1 MSQNKNPKTKNM
13 SKSSIKDQ
21 KILNEDEI
29 DFCDKIFSQS
39 GQLKNLN
46 SKDTPPSN
54 KNSINNAQ
62 NTKDKSK
69 NAVDKTKNYIE
80 KSKNYLSNT
89 QNPDDKPKNS
99 VKNPPQNPED
109 TSTTTI
115 NPAKKAKK
123 FIEKSKNS
131 STSNN
136 QKKSHNKSKNP
147 VEISKIPV
155 NIPAKNENPMKK
167 KEKLKC
173 DFCDKKFTKAMHLSA
188 HITYK
193 HKKENRDQTSPEI
206 MLDCNNTQGPP
217 KSVADFLAHGTKNPH
232 PIDSTQQIPMYD
244 AHYSQYYHQ
253 SVDAANGYYNQS
265 TTTFENWRQIQQW
278 QAYYHHQ
285 NVMQPTT
292 NDSVIYLNASQSS
305 VSPLPIMS
313 YQNY

>member
-1 MSQNKNPKTKNM
+1 MSQNKNSKTKNM

-39 GQLKNLN
+39 GQLKNPN

-62 NTKDKSK
+62 NIKDKSK

-80 KSKNYLSNT
+80 KSKNSLSNT

-109 TSTTTI
+109 TSATTI

-123 FIEKSKNS
+123 IIKKSKNS
-131 STSNN
+131 PTSNN
-136 QKKSHNKSKNP
+136 QKKSNNKSKKP
-147 VEISKIPV
+147 VDISKIPV

-167 KEKLKC
+167 NERLKC

-232 PIDSTQQIPMYD
+232 PIDSTQQIPVYD
-244 AHYSQYYHQ
+244 AHYSQYYQ
-253 SVDAANGYYNQS
+253 SVGAANGYYNQS

-285 NVMQPTT
+285 NSMQPTT

>member
-1 MSQNKNPKTKNM
+1 MPNKNPKSEKM
-13 SKSSIKDQ
+13 SKGVLEHHK
-21 KILNEDEI
+21 KIGLNRDEI
-29 DFCDKIFSQS
+29 DFCDELFSRS
-39 GQLKNLN
+39 GQLKNPN
-46 SKDTPPSN
+46 SKEIQS
-54 KNSINNAQ
+54 KNPINNAQ
-62 NTKDKSK
+62 NPVNKAK
-69 NAVDKTKNYIE
+69 NFIE
-80 KSKNYLSNT
+80 KSKNSLSNT

-136 QKKSHNKSKNP
+136 QKKSNNKSKKP
-147 VEISKIPV
+147 VDISKIPV
-155 NIPAKNENPMKK
+155 NIPANNENPMKK

-265 TTTFENWRQIQQW
+265 TTFENWRQIQQW

-285 NVMQPTT
+285 NFMQPTT

>member
-21 KILNEDEI
+21 KILNNDEI

-39 GQLKNLN
+39 GQLKNPN

-69 NAVDKTKNYIE
+69 NSVDKTKNYIE
-80 KSKNYLSNT
+80 KSKNSLSNT

-109 TSTTTI
+109 TSTATI

-136 QKKSHNKSKNP
+136 QKKSNNKSKNP

-155 NIPAKNENPMKK
+155 NIPANNENPMKK

-206 MLDCNNTQGPP
+206 MLDCNNAQGPP

-232 PIDSTQQIPMYD
+232 KINQIPVYD
-244 AHYSQYYHQ
+244 AHYSQYYQ
-253 SVDAANGYYNQS
+253 SVGAADGYYNQS
-265 TTTFENWRQIQQW
+265 TTFENWRQIQQW

-305 VSPLPIMS
+305 ISPLPIMS
-313 YQNY
+313 HQNY

>member
-21 KILNEDEI
+21 KILNNDEI

-39 GQLKNLN
+39 GQLKNPN

-69 NAVDKTKNYIE
+69 NSVDKTKNYIE
-80 KSKNYLSNT
+80 KSKNSLSNT

-109 TSTTTI
+109 TSTATI

-136 QKKSHNKSKNP
+136 QKKSNNKSKNP

-155 NIPAKNENPMKK
+155 NIPANNENPMKK

-217 KSVADFLAHGTKNPH
+217 KSVADFLAHGTKNPYK
-232 PIDSTQQIPMYD
+232 INQIPVYD
-244 AHYSQYYHQ
+244 AHYSQYYQ
-253 SVDAANGYYNQS
+253 SVGAADGYYNQS
-265 TTTFENWRQIQQW
+265 TTFENWRQIQQW

-305 VSPLPIMS
+305 ISPLPIMS
-313 YQNY
+313 HQNY

>member
-39 GQLKNLN
+39 GQLKNPN

-69 NAVDKTKNYIE
+69 NSVDKTKNYIE
-80 KSKNYLSNT
+80 KSKNSLINT
-89 QNPDDKPKNS
+89 QSPNDKPKNS

-109 TSTTTI
+109 TSTATI

-123 FIEKSKNS
+123 FLEKSKNS

-136 QKKSHNKSKNP
+136 QKKSNNKSKKT
-147 VEISKIPV
+147 VDISKIPV
-155 NIPAKNENPMKK
+155 NIPANNENPMKK

-206 MLDCNNTQGPP
+206 MLDCNNAQGPP

-232 PIDSTQQIPMYD
+232 KINQIPVYD
-244 AHYSQYYHQ
+244 AHYSQYYQ
-253 SVDAANGYYNQS
+253 SVGGADGYYNQS
-265 TTTFENWRQIQQW
+265 TTFENWRQIQQW

-285 NVMQPTT
+285 NFMQPTT

-313 YQNY
+313 SQNY